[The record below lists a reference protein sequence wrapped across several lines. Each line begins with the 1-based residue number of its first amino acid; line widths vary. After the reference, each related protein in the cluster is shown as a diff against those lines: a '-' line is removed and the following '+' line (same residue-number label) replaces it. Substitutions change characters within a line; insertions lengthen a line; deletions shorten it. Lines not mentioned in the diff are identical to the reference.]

1 MMKKTFF
8 FLFLFINI
16 LAYSQLTVNNSL
28 TPQQLVQNI
37 LAGTGV
43 QISNVSYSGAAI
55 SIGSFDGTSSNIGF
69 PGGLI
74 LSTGNIADAVGPNN
88 SGSSGEDN
96 NQPGDLDLDVI
107 TSNDTYD
114 AAVLEFDFVPV
125 SDTIKFN
132 YVFGSEEYMEFV
144 NGGVNDGFGF
154 FISGPGINGP
164 FANNAENLALIPGT
178 SQFVTIDNVNEDL
191 NGQFYFNNENPA
203 GQSVQYDGF
212 TLPLQAISQVQCG
225 QTYHLKIVIADA
237 GDGVWDS
244 GVFLEAGSL
253 SSTDVD
259 FIFASVDGL
268 TDFYENCTEAEFIFT
283 RPSDQIATELT
294 INIAFSGTATAGV
307 DYSTIP
313 NSIVFA
319 IGVDTVLVPF
329 STFTDNLIEP
339 SETVTITADVI
350 TECGD
355 TVQIIKSITINDPIR
370 IDSLNALPSLIC
382 ANTGSANSFISNE
395 VGTINYAWS
404 GPGSGGPNIGA
415 NANIS
420 NVASGWYYLTVDDDF
435 CESSDSIFI
444 DNIALPIADFSIGST
459 IGATPLSIVF
469 TNQSQNADTYEW
481 TFGNGLD
488 STVTS
493 MGTISSV
500 YPNQTTYTVILVAFN
515 SLCSD
520 TIIKTFEILTQP
532 SVHEINIFTPN
543 ENDSINAGFTLDP
556 KNFTSFEFIVVNRWG
571 NLMFEGNLQ
580 NPWWNGKTTSNK
592 DAEEGTYFY
601 KYSGIGLN
609 GDPLS
614 GHGFVQ
620 IKR

>member
-1 MMKKTFF
+1 MKKIFCLLL
-8 FLFLFINI
+8 LFVNNFVF
-16 LAYSQLTVNNSL
+16 SQLVVDNSL

-43 QISNVSYSGAAI
+43 QISNVSYTGATI

-69 PGGLI
+69 PGGII
-74 LSTGNIADAVGPNN
+74 LSTGNIVDAVGPNN
-88 SGSSGEDN
+88 SGSTGEDN
-96 NQPGDLDLDVI
+96 GLGGDPDLDDI
-107 TSNDTYD
+107 TDNDTHD
-114 AAVLEFDFVPV
+114 AAILEFDFIPV

-164 FANNAENLALIPGT
+164 FTNNAENLALIPGT

-225 QTYHLKIVIADA
+225 ETYHLKIVIADA

-259 FIFASVDGL
+259 FKFASVDGL

-283 RPSDQIATELT
+283 RPSDQVAQALT
-294 INIAFSGTATAGV
+294 INIAISGTATASV
-307 DYSTIP
+307 DYTAIP
-313 NSIVFA
+313 DSIVFA
-319 IGVDTVLVPF
+319 IGVDSVFIPF
-329 STFTDNLIEP
+329 STFTDNLTETT
-339 SETVTITADVI
+339 ETVTITADVI

-355 TVQIIKSITINDPIR
+355 TVQIIRSITISDPIR
-370 IDSLNALPSLIC
+370 IDSISTLPSLIC
-382 ANTGSANSFISNE
+382 ANTGSANSFVSNE
-395 VGTINYAWS
+395 VGTINYSWNGSGSS
-404 GPGSGGPNIGA
+404 GPVVSSASSLTN
-415 NANIS
+415 S
-420 NVASGWYYLTVDDDF
+420 WSGWYYLTVDDDF
-435 CESSDSIFI
+435 CETTDSIFI
-444 DNIALPIADFSIGST
+444 DNIQLPIADFTIGTTIGST
-459 IGATPLSIVF
+459 PLNVIF
-469 TNQSQNADTYEW
+469 TNQSQNADTFEW

-493 MGTISSV
+493 IGTISSV
-500 YPNQTTYTVILVAFN
+500 YPNQTTYTVMLVAFN

-520 TIIKTFEILTQP
+520 TLIKTFEILTQP
-532 SVHEINIFTPN
+532 SLHEINIFTPN
-543 ENDSINAGFTLDP
+543 ANDTINAGFTLDP

-580 NPWWNGKTTSNK
+580 NPWWNGKTVSNK

-601 KYSGIGLN
+601 KYTGIGLN
-609 GDPLS
+609 GDSIS

-620 IKR
+620 LKR